1 MSSLVPF
8 SRLSSSSDHSAQL
21 RLGLQNNLPH
31 THISSPP
38 VRRAFF
44 YGSDDALLWTSISVE
59 LASTGVVGGA
69 VLRRGGWFDPG
80 LIHFSA
86 ETLH

>member
-1 MSSLVPF
+1 MTG
-8 SRLSSSSDHSAQL
+8 LSFGWAFRTTFLTPTSQAL
-21 RLGLQNNLPH
+21 PCGGL
-31 THISSPP
+31 
-38 VRRAFF
+38 FF
-44 YGSDDALLWTSISVE
+44 FGCDDALLWTSISVE